1 MSLLMQK
8 ASILLLRIA
17 LSGLL
22 LSSAKVIAEDLS
34 SVDSILFPEQD
45 SLKQIKITQHRSG
58 RRIDKNS
65 EMPFYFD
72 SLHRDMGD
80 RRNVVKWVNYKG
92 WMSLTPKTKS
102 KKKHSTKGKKRKEG

>member
-45 SLKQIKITQHRSG
+45 SLKQIK
-58 RRIDKNS
+58 
-65 EMPFYFD
+65 
-72 SLHRDMGD
+72 
-80 RRNVVKWVNYKG
+80 VNNNK
-92 WMSLTPKTKS
+92 
-102 KKKHSTKGKKRKEG
+102 